1 MWAAK
6 LVSRYL
12 EGTPLEIVLE
22 HSRHVA
28 DLALA
33 IADHL
38 ALPERDLHFIEEA
51 ALLHD
56 IGVCRVH
63 APSLELHGPHPYTTH
78 GVHGREILDREGHPL
93 HALVCERHTGVGLTV
108 EDIVRQNLPLPLR
121 DMCPQSLP
129 EQIIC
134 FADLFYS
141 KKPGKL
147 AERKTVEKVRKKLLP
162 FGEEKVAIFDSWF
175 ARFNVSGIN
184 L

>member
-28 DLALA
+28 DLAFA
-33 IADHL
+33 IADRL
-38 ALPERDLHFIEEA
+38 ALPEETRLFIEEA

-63 APSLELHGPHPYTTH
+63 APSLGLFGPHPYITH
-78 GVHGREILDREGHPL
+78 GVHGREILDREGFPL
-93 HALVCERHTGVGLTV
+93 HALVCERHTGVGLTL
-108 EDIVRQNLPLPLR
+108 EDIVRQGLPLPQR
-121 DMCPQSLP
+121 DMCPESIA

-141 KKPGKL
+141 KKPGRL

-162 FGEEKVAIFDSWF
+162 FGEEKVRIFDSWL
-175 ARFNVSGIN
+175 ARFNGSGIN